1 MEFRE
6 ELKHEKIGTVK
17 GILWTVGIVAIIFL
31 GLFIVAFLRFW
42 LGINWPQFIL
52 YGAVVAV
59 GFFLIKHH
67 MTDYVYVVQK
77 GKIYFGR
84 KVGAREKELF
94 SAPLRDIKSMGPY
107 TVMKNRMAGKKQH
120 KFTFAKKQEAF
131 VLEFAASV
139 VLISPSDELKERI
152 DSEEDAP

>member
-6 ELKHEKIGTVK
+6 ELKHEKVSTLK
-17 GILWTVGIVAIIFL
+17 GILWTLAIVAILFF
-31 GLFIVAFLRFW
+31 GLFVVAFLRFW

-52 YGAVVAV
+52 YGAVVV
-59 GFFLIKHH
+59 IGFFLIKYH
-67 MTDYVYVVQK
+67 MTDYVYVLQE

-107 TVMKNRMAGKKQH
+107 PAMKERVEGKKQR
-120 KFTFAKKQEAF
+120 KFTFFKKNEAF
-131 VLEFAASV
+131 VLDFGTTVA
-139 VLISPSDELKERI
+139 LISPTDELKERI
-152 DSEEDAP
+152 GSGGDAH